1 MSNYITKDGA
11 AAPPTSLSFP
21 NVYQPDKV
29 RTEYSLEVYLN
40 GSYVKSCVHHI
51 RTDTANPAR
60 FESCSKVNRDGRT
73 GSYVSEFSKKAR
85 RAMLQEFSKIN
96 SDLIFADDQ
105 DAHLLTFTLSYFE
118 KNPDWIKVAWKNFRD
133 SFQRKYPKSCGI
145 FRWHFTPG
153 VRNAPHIH
161 MVAFGLDKMPKGSK
175 EKQEFCA
182 WACDTWYRC
191 LYQDNP
197 EITSEYPNHKNAVDV
212 EAAYSVKGIMDYV
225 SAYSS
230 SDRSHTPSWWKRSH
244 HWGYYNR
251 LAVKELQTKEVIA
264 LDEEGHEKSQQFVVG
279 EINKKIIK
287 SAQLKDRIIVT
298 NLSKLAT
305 EDDLKAIFEPFGAV
319 HKVDIKKLRSGM
331 SMGYAFVNMLSHD
344 SAELATKS
352 LDGFEL
358 LGSTLKVK
366 YSATFLVQTFDA
378 VVNESP
384 YTKPRRDPKE
394 YDSPYIVDSFYG
406 RKVVR
411 EVHHPI
417 AEGEVG
423 WLVEDELDL
432 VNDNSFVLV
441 NDDYEIIRTG
451 IKTSDCRFMKGSNSS
466 KSIGVSF
473 YDSSVKPEVKDLVED
488 VRTARIAKHKKKF
501 KEWRKEKREEAA
513 HLGMTFEELIS
524 EFGYG
529 TSEFDPYGYGFHKR
543 VEDDAHGTAATA
555 AVGLSH
561 GPNLSMQEEMEVT
574 KNELVI

>member
-21 NVYQPDKV
+21 NIYQPDKV

-105 DAHLLTFTLSYFE
+105 DVHLLTFTLSFFE

-212 EAAYSVKGIMDYV
+212 AAAYSVKGIMDYISSY
-225 SAYSS
+225 SAT
-230 SDRSHTPSWWKRSH
+230 DKSHTPDWWKRSH
-244 HWGYYNR
+244 HWGYFNR
-251 LAVKELQTKEVIA
+251 VGVKALQTKEVIA
-264 LDEEGHEKSQQFVVG
+264 LDAEGHEKAQKFVVG

-305 EDDLKAIFEPFGAV
+305 EDDLKALFKPFGDV

-366 YSATFLVQTFDA
+366 YSPTFLI
-378 VVNESP
+378 
-384 YTKPRRDPKE
+384 YTSVRSE
-394 YDSPYIVDSFYG
+394 NDSIKYKLPYIVDSFYG
-406 RKVVR
+406 QQVVR
-411 EVHHPI
+411 GALHPST
-417 AEGEVG
+417 GNLVG
-423 WLVEDELDL
+423 WLVADELDV
-432 VNDNSFVLV
+432 VNDNSYMLV
-441 NDDYEIIRTG
+441 KSDGEILKTD
-451 IKTSDCRFMKGSNSS
+451 IKTTACRFMKGSNSS

-473 YDSSVKPEVKDLVED
+473 YDNSVKPEVLDLVED
-488 VRTARIAKHKKKF
+488 VRTARIKKDKQKF
-501 KEWRKEKREEAA
+501 KEWRKEKREEADN
-513 HLGMTFEELIS
+513 LGMKFEELLA
-524 EFGYG
+524 EYGYG
-529 TSEFDPYGYGFHKR
+529 TDAFDPYGHGFAIRGK
-543 VEDDAHGTAATA
+543 DGDHGTAATA

-561 GPNLSMQEEMEVT
+561 GPNLSMQEQMEVT

>member
-264 LDEEGHEKSQQFVVG
+264 LDEEGHKKVQRFVVD
-279 EINKKIIK
+279 EINKKITK

-305 EDDLKAIFEPFGAV
+305 EGDLKALFKPFGDV
-319 HKVDIKKLRSGM
+319 YKVDIKKLRTGA
-331 SMGYAFVNMLSHD
+331 SMGYAFISMLCHD
-344 SAELATKS
+344 AAERAKRA
-352 LDGFEL
+352 LDGYVL
-358 LGSTLKVK
+358 LGSALKVK
-366 YSATFLVQTFDA
+366 YSSTFLVSTSDA
-378 VVNESP
+378 NVKQKYGFRSRSESE
-384 YTKPRRDPKE
+384 D
-394 YDSPYIVDSFYG
+394 YDHPNIIDYFYG
-406 RKVVR
+406 REIVR
-411 EVHHPI
+411 GATHPI
-417 AEGEVG
+417 TDKLIG
-423 WLVEDELDL
+423 WLVIDDLDV
-432 VNDNSFVLV
+432 VNDDSFVLV
-441 NDDYEIIRTG
+441 NSEGEILRTG
-451 IKTSDCRFMKGSNSS
+451 IKTCDCRFMKGSNSS

-473 YDSSVKPEVKDLVED
+473 YDGSVRPEVLDLVED
-488 VRTARIAKHKKKF
+488 VRTSRIEKHKKKF

-555 AVGLSH
+555 CSGFI
-561 GPNLSMQEEMEVT
+561 P
-574 KNELVI
+574 